1 MSGIGEY
8 GEQVRYVL
16 PLDSSGR
23 WKKTV
28 AFLTVLLIVVSSVSA
43 YFYLD
48 VNNRYRVLQRENS
61 ELQGRI
67 GELQS
72 RLNRLEALT
81 NITGR
86 GSEPDVSSQIYKLIE
101 PSVVKV
107 TVRSWTLLG
116 LTSYGEGSGFVYDS
130 TGHIITNHHV
140 VSGADAI
147 EVTFLDGT
155 TLKAALVGS
164 DPYSDLAVIKVESR
178 KTLIPVVLGDSSK
191 LYVGET
197 VLAVGNP
204 FGLSGSMTKG
214 IVSQLGR
221 TLPTSGN
228 YLIVGV
234 IQVDA
239 AINPGN
245 SGGPLI
251 NLRGEVV
258 GVNTAI
264 ASMTGEFAGIG
275 FAIPSNLVKK
285 VVPAIINQGY
295 YPHPWLGISGLD
307 VTPSIAEAM
316 NLPNATGFLVTEVLE
331 GSPAAEAGLRGGTN
345 VAVIEG
351 SKVPIG
357 GDVIVG
363 VDQIRVRKLLDLLV
377 YLEYEK
383 NVGDLVKLWIIREGS
398 EREVTVRLG
407 ERPPPQTG
415 R

>member
-1 MSGIGEY
+1 M
-8 GEQVRYVL
+8 
-16 PLDSSGR
+16 
-23 WKKTV
+23 
-28 AFLTVLLIVVSSVSA
+28 LIVVSSVSA

>member
-1 MSGIGEY
+1 
-8 GEQVRYVL
+8 V
-16 PLDSSGR
+16 
-23 WKKTV
+23 
-28 AFLTVLLIVVSSVSA
+28 
-43 YFYLD
+43 
-48 VNNRYRVLQRENS
+48 
-61 ELQGRI
+61 
-67 GELQS
+67 
-72 RLNRLEALT
+72 
-81 NITGR
+81 
-86 GSEPDVSSQIYKLIE
+86 
-101 PSVVKV
+101 
-107 TVRSWTLLG
+107 
-116 LTSYGEGSGFVYDS
+116 
-130 TGHIITNHHV
+130 TNHHV

-155 TLKAALVGS
+155 TLKATLVGS
-164 DPYSDLAVIKVESR
+164 DPYSDLAVIKIEAR
-178 KTLIPVVLGDSSK
+178 KTLVPVVLGDSSE

-221 TLPTSGN
+221 TLQTSGN

-245 SGGPLI
+245 SGGPLL
-251 NLRGEVV
+251 NLKGEVV

-285 VVPAIINQGY
+285 VVPAIISQGY

-307 VTPSIAEAM
+307 VTPAIAEAM
-316 NLPNATGFLVTEVLE
+316 NLPNATGFLVTEVLK

-351 SKVPIG
+351 VKVPIG

-363 VDQIRVRKLLDLLV
+363 VDQIRVRQLLDLLV
-377 YLEYEK
+377 YLEYQK
-383 NVGDLVKLWIIREGS
+383 NVGDQVKLRIIRDGVE
-398 EREVTVRLG
+398 EELTVRLG
-407 ERPPPQTG
+407 ERPPP
-415 R
+415 